1 MRFFMNVTCFA
12 LILCCIGTSTKAKI
26 LFYL

>member
-26 LFYL
+26 LF

>member
-26 LFYL
+26 